1 MMMDAE
7 LINHPSG
14 ARVSI
19 TESGC
24 VAQECMKRLQPQE
37 LHTVDVCGERR
48 QKWFQVLIIDDQVAY
63 ADVITGRVYKSD
75 GSTSSP
81 IHLRII
87 K

>member
-7 LINHPSG
+7 LINHPSRT
-14 ARVSI
+14 RVSI
-19 TESGC
+19 TECGC
-24 VAQECMKRLQPQE
+24 IAQGCMGLLQPQE
-37 LHTVDVCGERR
+37 LHTVDVCGDRR
-48 QKWFQVLIIDDQVAY
+48 QKWFQILMIDDEVAY

-75 GSTSSP
+75 GTSSA

>member
-7 LINHPSG
+7 AINNPFCN
-14 ARVSI
+14 RVSI

-24 VAQECMKRLQPQE
+24 IVQGCMGRLQPQE

-48 QKWFQVLIIDDQVAY
+48 QKWFQVLMIDEQVAY

-75 GSTSSP
+75 GTSSSMH
-81 IHLRII
+81 IRIV

>member
-1 MMMDAE
+1 MMDAE
-7 LINHPSG
+7 LVNNASCT
-14 ARVSI
+14 RVSI

-24 VAQECMKRLQPQE
+24 IVQGCMGRLQPQE
-37 LHTVDVCGERR
+37 LHTVDVCGDRR
-48 QKWFQVLIIDDQVAY
+48 QKWFQILMIDDEVAY

-75 GSTSSP
+75 GTSSS

>member
-1 MMMDAE
+1 MDAE
-7 LINHPSG
+7 LVNNASC
-14 ARVSI
+14 ARISI

-24 VAQECMKRLQPQE
+24 VAQVCMGRLQPQE

-75 GSTSSP
+75 GTTSSS